1 MSHRYNLFSRH
12 IQLHDP
18 QH

>member
-1 MSHRYNLFSRH
+1 MSHRYNLSSRH